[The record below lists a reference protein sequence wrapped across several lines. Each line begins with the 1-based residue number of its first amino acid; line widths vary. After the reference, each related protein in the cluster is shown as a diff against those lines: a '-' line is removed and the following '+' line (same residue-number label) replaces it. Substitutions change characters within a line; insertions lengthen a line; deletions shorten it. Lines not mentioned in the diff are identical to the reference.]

1 MPMRKVD
8 RQLYV
13 GDDGRLIHLAGILAN
28 QPYYVPFD
36 DVPALHRRR
45 VWWSLAGFLVFGATI
60 LGAVEGFWSDWWC
73 APGFMAILATQAIVT
88 RWVRDH
94 YESVTNPSVKL
105 DVRRA
110 ALANG
115 PTLGAAASMFFATV
129 AQTLSLLAKYRNWL
143 VFSLVALG
151 FTANLVQMIWIKRER
166 DELGE
171 EYIPPIDGVTR

>member
-1 MPMRKVD
+1 MRKVD

-13 GDDGRLIHLAGILAN
+13 GDDGRLIHLAGMLAN

-45 VWWSLAGFLVFGATI
+45 LWWSLAGVLVFGATI
-60 LGAVEGFWSDWWC
+60 SGAVEGLWSDWWC
-73 APGFMAILATQAIVT
+73 APGLMAIVAAQAIVT
-88 RWVRDH
+88 RWVRNH

-115 PTLGAAASMFFATV
+115 PTLGAAVTMFFATL
-129 AQTLSLLAKYRNWL
+129 AQTLSLLARYRNWIA
-143 VFSLVALG
+143 FSLVALG
-151 FTANLVQMIWIKRER
+151 FATNLVQMIWIKRER
-166 DELGE
+166 AELGE
-171 EYIPPIDGVTR
+171 EYIRPIDGLTR